1 MKQLASQGST
11 TMFSDPVLSTVNI
24 ILLSGIV
31 LSLIATRMINKAN
44 KELQAKNMAGRR
56 SMSRMY
62 GQTEG

>member
-1 MKQLASQGST
+1 
-11 TMFSDPVLSTVNI
+11 MFSDPVLSTVNI